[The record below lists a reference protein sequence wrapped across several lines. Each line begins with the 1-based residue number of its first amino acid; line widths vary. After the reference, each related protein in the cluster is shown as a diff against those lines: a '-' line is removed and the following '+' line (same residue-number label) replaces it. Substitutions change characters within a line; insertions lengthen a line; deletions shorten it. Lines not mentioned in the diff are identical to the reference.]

1 METGPV
7 VLPSYQNWNCSICM
21 FFFHLSLVDSCYSSV
36 PFIRVKQNQIIFSLT
51 DDNKVSNCSFSS
63 NP

>member
-1 METGPV
+1 M
-7 VLPSYQNWNCSICM
+7 L
-21 FFFHLSLVDSCYSSV
+21 FFHLFLVDSCYSSV
-36 PFIRVKQNQIIFSLT
+36 PFICVKQNQIQIIFSLT